1 MENPENENARALIS
15 IAIFRTDNFARY
27 SLSRVTHYFNSI
39 RNLSTAQRPNFL
51 EDESWAES
59 ADGQQNP
66 QKCNDSLTCSTIYA
80 RRLEL
85 HGNDGGFRVR
95 AVGPWTV
102 VYLMASWRILG
113 NNYKSKT
120 KETLFYQNVLI
131 LYTFCSNQSST
142 ITLHVILVPKL
153 RFITQC
159 EIAQICSTNK
169 KNCLFYL
176 KIVIYFVFFS
186 SIYLIMNILIRNVA
200 MVPHGP
206 L

>member
-15 IAIFRTDNFARY
+15 IAIFRTDNFARH

-80 RRLEL
+80 RRRGL

-95 AVGPWTV
+95 AVGPV

-142 ITLHVILVPKL
+142 ITLHVILVPEL

-159 EIAQICSTNK
+159 EIAQICPTNK
-169 KNCLFYL
+169 KKLFVLFKNCYLFC
-176 KIVIYFVFFS
+176 FFFLP
-186 SIYLIMNILIRNVA
+186 SI
-200 MVPHGP
+200 
-206 L
+206 